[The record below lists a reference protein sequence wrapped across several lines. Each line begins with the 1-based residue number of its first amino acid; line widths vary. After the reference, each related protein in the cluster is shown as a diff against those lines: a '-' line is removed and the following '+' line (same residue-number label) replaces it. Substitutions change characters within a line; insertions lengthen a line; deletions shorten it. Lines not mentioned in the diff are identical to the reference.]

1 MSRLSP
7 EAAPEAGGPGDRGDG
22 HGGVGGVVVGGWAA
36 TRLLQAPAGVQ
47 GGDGGGG
54 GLGGVGRLVVPAR
67 GPSSDW
73 LDVLLQL
80 GRDPTALSQEDLRN
94 RNLCIH

>member
-1 MSRLSP
+1 M
-7 EAAPEAGGPGDRGDG
+7 
-22 HGGVGGVVVGGWAA
+22 
-36 TRLLQAPAGVQ
+36 
-47 GGDGGGG
+47 
-54 GLGGVGRLVVPAR
+54 VVPAR

-94 RNLCIH
+94 RNLCKHLYTFQLSGLEVFLPSFN